1 MNLLIL
7 DMETHYD
14 QDYSLA
20 KMPTMQ
26 YVRDARF
33 ECLGCAFG
41 TADGD
46 YYAPMWAGEDFPD
59 STVGRLNRID
69 WPNTIAVAHN
79 AQFDGAVLHHHFGH
93 APAFWL
99 DTLDW
104 TRYAISQ
111 GALPP
116 DASTSLR
123 AWGERLGLAKGDTAE
138 AVAAGGDALGDYAV
152 RDIEITR
159 AALDWLREH
168 CPWPEA
174 EWRTSDLH
182 VKMATQPRLALDKPL
197 LERLAADT
205 LDPDMAKA
213 VRSRE
218 TFAKALRAIGIE
230 PGTKT
235 SPANGKQTYAFA
247 KTDCF
252 MRELGNHPDP
262 RARTLAELKAQGGS
276 TIVAARAQRFLDVGD
291 PLPVPLRYYGAH
303 TGRASGLDKLNLQN
317 LPRGR
322 FRDVLRAPEGY
333 ALVAAD
339 YSQIEARVVAWGAGD
354 GAALAPFTSG
364 KDPYKVVA
372 CDLYGTDY
380 DAVTDEQ
387 RRRAKAAVLALGF
400 GQGVNGFVTYCEMFG
415 IEIDPREA
423 AGIVETWRR
432 TRPRMVAWWSE
443 LFDTVL
449 HDGELVLPSGRKL
462 TYPGIEQRGREVTY
476 RRQTA
481 FSKRRDG
488 DVVNLWHGL
497 VAENWTQAVA
507 RDIIYHAA
515 LDMPWPV
522 VMQIHDELIMLVP
535 TAEVDTAVDQIE
547 TTMLQLPAWAAGLPV
562 ACEVAVG
569 QTYGESK

>member
-7 DMETHYD
+7 DFETHYD

-33 ECLGCAFG
+33 ECWGCAFG

-79 AQFDGAVLHHHFGH
+79 AQLDGAVLHHHFGH

-123 AWGERLGLAKGDTAE
+123 AWGERLGLAKGDTAD

-159 AALDWLREH
+159 LALDWLREH

-174 EWRTSDLH
+174 EWRISDLH
-182 VKMATQPRLALDKPL
+182 VRMATQPRLALDKPL

-205 LDPDMAKA
+205 LDPEMAKA

-218 TFAKALRAIGIE
+218 TFATALRAICIE
-230 PGTKT
+230 PGTRT

-247 KTDCF
+247 KTDRF

-317 LPRGR
+317 LPRGQ

-339 YSQIEARVVAWGAGD
+339 YSQIEPRVTAWGAGD
-354 GAALAPFTSG
+354 EYALSVFKPG
-364 KDPYKVVA
+364 EDPYIA
-372 CDLYGTDY
+372 M
-380 DAVTDEQ
+380 AADEIYHLLESQ
-387 RRRAKAAVLALGF
+387 IDTEKRRTAKPVLIGAGF
-400 GQGVNGFVTYCEMFG
+400 GMSGNGMVAYAAQTFGVQMDVRQAYGL
-415 IEIDPREA
+415 IENF
-423 AGIVETWRR
+423 RR
-432 TRPRMVAWWSE
+432 LRPRMCAWWQE
-443 LFDTVL
+443 IYREVL
-449 HDGELVLPSGRKL
+449 DEGELVLPSGRKL

-497 VAENWTQAVA
+497 VCL
-507 RDIIYHAA
+507 A
-515 LDMPWPV
+515 LDT
-522 VMQIHDELIMLVP
+522 LVL
-535 TAEVDTAVDQIE
+535 TEDGW
-547 TTMLQLPAWAAGLPV
+547 LPLKT
-562 ACEVAVG
+562 VG
-569 QTYGESK
+569 